1 MGRFCRLDLLVV
13 LVVDDDPGGEV
24 EEDPAELHQS
34 RRPLHELLQLDDHAR
49 ISTQAG
55 FRRHPR
61 FR

>member
-1 MGRFCRLDLLVV
+1 MGRFSRLDLLVV

-49 ISTQAG
+49 ISCSDSLG
-55 FRRHPR
+55 
-61 FR
+61 